1 MKRTFVLLA
10 PPHPSRQRAVEAVQN
25 APDGYV
31 VTVGEATRKISQNAA
46 QWPLLHA
53 IATQR
58 QWPVNG
64 AMSWL
69 SEEAWKDILTAA
81 FTQEQ
86 ARVAMAYGGQGLVM
100 LGHRTREFGKKEFS
114 EWLDFLNAA
123 AIDLGVEI

>member
-10 PPHPSRQRAVEAVQN
+10 PPHPSRQRAVEAVQT

-31 VTVGEATRKISQNAA
+31 VTVGEATRTLEQNAA
-46 QWPLLHA
+46 QWPLLNA
-53 IATQR
+53 ISKQR

-69 SEEAWKDILTAA
+69 TEEEWKDILSAA
-81 FTQEQ
+81 FRQEQ